1 MAGEDRSVDGLI
13 GLYLDVLAIER
24 GLARNTIE
32 AYGRDLSVLAA
43 WCDGR
48 GIAEAT
54 AIDRVALEA
63 FLVHLYDLGLSD
75 RSRARAVSSAR
86 GFFKFLVA
94 DGWRPDDPAARLKA
108 PKGGRPLPKVLS
120 RADVERLLDA
130 PDPKTPRGL
139 RDRAM
144 LELLYSSGLRV
155 TELCTLELNQL
166 RADPPVL
173 LIRGKGD
180 KERMVPVGPAALRSI
195 GRYLAEGRPLVRG
208 ARNSACLFPGA
219 TGKPLT
225 RQGFWKAVKRY
236 ALQAGIAVD
245 LSPHT
250 LRHSFATHLLEGG
263 ADLRSVQA
271 MLGHADIAT
280 TEIYTHVSTRRLHEV
295 HRAAHPR
302 AELRRRPA
310 DDPTDPE

>member
-1 MAGEDRSVDGLI
+1 MPADDRSVDGLI

-24 GLARNTIE
+24 GLARNSIE
-32 AYGRDLSVLAA
+32 AYGRDLSAFAA
-43 WCDGR
+43 WCAGR
-48 GIAEAT
+48 RIAEAT
-54 AIDRVALEA
+54 ALDRVSLEA
-63 FLVHLYDLGLSD
+63 YLVHLHGTGLSA
-75 RSRARAVSSAR
+75 RSRARAVSSLR

-94 DGWRPDDPAARLKA
+94 DGWRQDDPAARVKA
-108 PKGGRPLPKVLS
+108 PKAGRPLPKVLTQEQ
-120 RADVERLLDA
+120 VGLLLAA
-130 PDPKTPRGL
+130 PDPATPRGL

-155 TELCTLELNQL
+155 TELCTLQLNQL
-166 RADPPVL
+166 RVDPPVL
-173 LIRGKGD
+173 LVRGKGD
-180 KERMVPVGPAALRSI
+180 KERLVPMGPAALQAI
-195 GRYLAEGRPLVRG
+195 ALYCEQGRPLAPA
-208 ARNSACLFPGA
+208 ARASAWLFPGP
-219 TGKPLT
+219 TGVPLT

-236 ALQAGIAVD
+236 ALQAGITAE

-263 ADLRSVQA
+263 ADLRSVQV

-280 TEIYTHVSTRRLHEV
+280 TEIYTHVSSQRLHDV

-310 DDPTDPE
+310 DEPTDPE